1 VLGRYFGERYCERL
15 NRPRL
20 ALSTCS
26 IELLLH
32 YDWPGNI
39 RELENLVERIVI
51 LKSNREVGPD
61 DVRFLRMHA
70 DHADDDV
77 LDMNASQKRH
87 IERVLR
93 MTAGQVGGAAGAAR
107 VLGLKKS
114 TLQYRMKRLGIR
126 ASDFKS

>member
-1 VLGRYFGERYCERL
+1 VVLV
-15 NRPRL
+15 
-20 ALSTCS
+20 STAMKQ
-26 IELLLH
+26 
-32 YDWPGNI
+32 
-39 RELENLVERIVI
+39 VM
-51 LKSNREVGPD
+51 D

-126 ASDFKS
+126 ATDFKG